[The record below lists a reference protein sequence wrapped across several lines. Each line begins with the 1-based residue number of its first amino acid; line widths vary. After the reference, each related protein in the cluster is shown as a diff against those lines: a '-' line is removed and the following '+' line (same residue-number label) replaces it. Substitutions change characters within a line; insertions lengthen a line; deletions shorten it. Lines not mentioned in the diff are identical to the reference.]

1 MQVWAGKPSAVQ
13 KTETRKAEALK
24 TDTVTEMRFKY
35 YYWEAVRLAVSGD
48 YERAIALFRFCDLL
62 QPGDPELSRVLGIYH
77 YNDGRRDQA
86 MRLLEVAY
94 RQAPEN
100 TWYEYSTALMQGQT
114 KQDKKQGLRV
124 LEEAARLM
132 PDKTD
137 ILERLQAVY
146 MSERRWTDVL
156 RVQDRL
162 DSILGYDMYSAE
174 KRFRI
179 NYMMKK
185 PDAALAA
192 LKRYLDDDPSN
203 LQMWLL
209 YLQASEVQGGGLKAL
224 EPIYQQVLHLD
235 PFNATA
241 LNNYAYALVADKDFG
256 RLSADEKKE
265 RLQQAEVMV
274 RRALTQEP
282 ENLSFMDTYAWVLY
296 LAGNKPLARYYM
308 TTVIESY
315 RDKKPPKE
323 VKTHA
328 DAIFKK

>member
-1 MQVWAGKPSAVQ
+1 MPVWAKKP
-13 KTETRKAEALK
+13 AEARETAVK

-35 YYWEAVRLAVSGD
+35 YYWEAVRQAVSGD
-48 YERAIALFRFCDLL
+48 YDKAMQLFRFCDLL

-86 MRLLEVAY
+86 MQLLALAY
-94 RQAPEN
+94 RKSPEN
-100 TWYEYSTALMQGQT
+100 CWYEYSTALLQGKT
-114 KQDKKQGLRV
+114 KKDKQEGIRV

-132 PDKTD
+132 PDKTE
-137 ILERLQAVY
+137 ILERLQALY
-146 MSERRWTDVL
+146 LSEGRLKEVL
-156 RVQDRL
+156 TVQDRL
-162 DSILGYDMYSAE
+162 DEIEGYNMYSAE

-179 NYMMKK
+179 NYAMKK

-209 YLQASEVQGGGLKAL
+209 YMQAAEVRGGGLSVL
-224 EPIYQQVLHLD
+224 EPIYLQVLHLD

-241 LNNYAYALVADKDFG
+241 LNNYAYALVSDKDFG
-256 RLSADEKKE
+256 RLNKEEKNE

-282 ENLSFMDTYAWVLY
+282 ENLSFIDTYAWVLY

-308 TTVIESY
+308 TTVIENY
-315 RDKKPPKE
+315 RDRKPPKE
-323 VKTHA
+323 VKMHA